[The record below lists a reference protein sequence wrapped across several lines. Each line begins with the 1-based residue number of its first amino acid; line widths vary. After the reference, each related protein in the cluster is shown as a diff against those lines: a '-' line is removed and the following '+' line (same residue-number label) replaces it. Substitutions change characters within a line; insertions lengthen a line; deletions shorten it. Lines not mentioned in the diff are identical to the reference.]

1 MRAAQP
7 STSAAW
13 RVAARDGGAAGG
25 AYSGRRRPSGCG
37 ARPPRSART
46 ASSRP
51 TAPRCHAAS
60 STGRGPRR
68 RAASSTC
75 KREGRFSIARLC
87 TIQSKRTSMSRFLGM
102 VVGARWRRLCAFA
115 IAMVML
121 VQGPASPNAQT
132 GANGPFLSA
141 PTLPATL
148 PGGVPLPT
156 LPPAAQ
162 AEILQRILEGA
173 GTGRAAAP
181 PTPASLATPI
191 PPLSPPAPAP
201 AAAAPSPAPATP
213 DEPFSPAEAFF
224 AAREPAPSRCASSAT
239 KASPLPR
246 GRRVR
251 SDRASA
257 RCPTTT

>member
-13 RVAARDGGAAGG
+13 RVAAKTAGPRAARSPAGG
-25 AYSGRRRPSGCG
+25 V
-37 ARPPRSART
+37 
-46 ASSRP
+46 
-51 TAPRCHAAS
+51 
-60 STGRGPRR
+60 R
-68 RAASSTC
+68 RAAAP
-75 KREGRFSIARLC
+75 ARPAARAPPAAGPLRRGATPRAARGADPGAAPRPALASARAVFPLQGSVLYSLSEHQC
-87 TIQSKRTSMSRFLGM
+87 RVFLGM

-115 IAMVML
+115 IAMLML

-191 PPLSPPAPAP
+191 PPLSPLAPAP
-201 AAAAPSPAPATP
+201 PPPLRRPRLRRQPNRFPPPRPSSRRA
-213 DEPFSPAEAFF
+213 S
-224 AAREPAPSRCASSAT
+224 PAPSRCASSTT

-257 RCPTTT
+257 RCPTTI